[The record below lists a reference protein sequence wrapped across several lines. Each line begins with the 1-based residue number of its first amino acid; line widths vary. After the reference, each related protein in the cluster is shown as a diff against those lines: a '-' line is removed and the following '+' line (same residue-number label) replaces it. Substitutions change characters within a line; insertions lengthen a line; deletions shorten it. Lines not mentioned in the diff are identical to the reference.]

1 MALGKG
7 LGALIAPSNNRR
19 FIKKGQLSNG
29 LDSEK
34 VWQIPL
40 ESIQPNPNQPRR
52 HFSPKELDG
61 LAVSIKE
68 HGVLQPVLVDERA
81 DGGYELIS
89 GERRYRASKIAGLSQ
104 IPALVKKMADQQK
117 LEVSLI
123 ENIQREELTPLEEA
137 FAYNRLVN
145 EFGLT
150 QQEVADKVG
159 KARSTV
165 ANVIRMLELPD
176 EVKEALNEGKINM
189 RQARALLGLKDKQ
202 EQLEMLS
209 SMLGQKILVKDLERA
224 VSRKS
229 MGRKIPAKRRDPNL
243 VYLEDQLRDK
253 LSTKVTITERNNKG
267 RILIEFYS
275 KEELS
280 ALVDKL
286 NS

>member
-189 RQARALLGLKDKQ
+189 SQARALLGLKDKQ